1 MNDVLYNFI
10 SPVTGRLPLI
20 ENYIF
25 IGGKDGFSIMSPKLI
40 DIELDIININHNL
53 DDIEVEISNINYNL
67 EDLSA
72 TAFILGAPNP
82 RLPLSQDLSSLDNGF
97 MFNTAGTI
105 STTNDL
111 PLASLLY
118 KNIWIGDSNNT
129 PQPNPTISIG
139 NLPNLGTTSI
149 NVPNPL
155 NPGAPITISG
165 GKIWQGTDSNRP
177 EESNSLLEVE
187 GDIALINFRFFSANF
202 ILGSGNVALQTLM
215 PGSQFLTNL
224 TANSWLKTNSLGNGA
239 IVAATIPQNELL
251 MGGANNVP
259 EARLTIDLQNL
270 PQLTNGKIWQGDNI
284 NRPIEIDPNFAT
296 NDATFIIQTP
306 NAALLEAQVL
316 EELGTGMAKIVVGGA
331 IAIAIPDEDYA
342 TVATLE
348 ELANQAAASAEEAAV
363 SAEESA
369 ASAAE
374 SSASAAESTA
384 AAAEST
390 AAAAESTAAAAEA
403 TAAAAEATASA
414 AAASVSAVLATAEA
428 LSASGSASR
437 ASNSA
442 SSASS
447 SASDASDSADNASSS
462 ATAAQNYLNTLLAIG
477 LNGLPCTADVSFQ
490 GFKLVNLGTPIVATD
505 GATKGYVDT
514 AIGNV
519 PLASLT
525 LQGDVSGSGPLNVP
539 VITTLTKTLNEITN
553 AGNINIANF
562 LLNNVLDP
570 LSPQDGATKNYVD
583 TKTWLTSQITNFNS
597 AVIAFNLN
605 QFAAP
610 TASVD
615 FNNNKLINVLTPT
628 LTTDG
633 ANKEYVDN
641 AISGLPYSTLT
652 LQGAI
657 TGSGPLNLPVITT
670 LNTTLNEITN
680 AGNVNI
686 GNYNLNNVL
695 DPLNP
700 QDGATKN
707 YVDNATI
714 APSQIINY
722 PSSSSLF
729 LNGAGA
735 WTAPSFSNLITT
747 SSSSYEITINNTNPN
762 STDTGLLIKNNGFNA
777 VNFGFNNSTKEA
789 YVWAYGSNA
798 LLKFGTNATTRMRL
812 LNNGTLDLLTNTI
825 TGLANPVNPTDGVNK
840 QYVDSIITP
849 SQLISLSGAIS
860 GSGQTGTVVNTILS
874 SLIGLTTN
882 QVFNFT
888 GSPTSFNY
896 DLTIPN
902 STNQTV
908 KLRLNRANTGNGAGY
923 EFQFYSP
930 SNGVDTFTFGYNS
943 GSVFGNI
950 YSIANNAPVINYI
963 YSLNVNDSGS
973 YQPYNGSYGYLNSN
987 GSTGQATGQ
996 NSYSINCTNR
1006 IKASEFNAVSS
1017 KKIKTILGSGEEIEH
1032 TAIELFKKIPL
1043 FKYKYKDTI
1052 KEGDADHYGV
1062 IAEELAE
1069 VIPAFVNMQDEGW
1082 IPNIY
1087 KNCIAEK
1094 GLDNSYKLY
1103 FNEKLENIEGS
1114 KLKLIFQD
1122 KEGEKNVEVMI
1133 TEITADSLSII
1144 CSEKLPRDI
1153 FAYGTYGNCPT
1164 VSKQKVFELGLV
1176 ALRNLITRVELLE
1189 KRSTEKVVC

>member
-1 MNDVLYNFI
+1 MIDVLYNFI
-10 SPVTGRLPLI
+10 SPVTGRLPLT
-20 ENYIF
+20 ENYIL
-25 IGGKDGFSIMSPKLI
+25 IGGRQGFSVMSPKLI
-40 DIELDIININHNL
+40 DIELELININHVL
-53 DDIEVEISNINYNL
+53 G
-67 EDLSA
+67 DLST

-82 RLPLSQDLSSLDNGF
+82 KLPLSQDLSSLNNGF

-111 PLASLLY
+111 PLPSLPY
-118 KNIWIGDSNNT
+118 KNIWVGNINDVAVPTPYVASQNN
-129 PQPNPTISIG
+129 S
-139 NLPNLGTTSI
+139 S
-149 NVPNPL
+149 
-155 NPGAPITISG
+155 
-165 GKIWQGTDSNRP
+165 
-177 EESNSLLEVE
+177 
-187 GDIALINFRFFSANF
+187 F
-202 ILGSGNVALQTLM
+202 IL
-215 PGSQFLTNL
+215 
-224 TANSWLKTNSLGNGA
+224 
-239 IVAATIPQNELL
+239 
-251 MGGANNVP
+251 
-259 EARLTIDLQNL
+259 
-270 PQLTNGKIWQGDNI
+270 
-284 NRPIEIDPNFAT
+284 
-296 NDATFIIQTP
+296 QTP
-306 NAALLEAQVL
+306 NENLANAQALSQL
-316 EELGTGMAKIVVGGA
+316 LGGILKSAPLTGVIS
-331 IAIAIPDEDYA
+331 IATPDVDYA

-348 ELANQAAASAEEAAV
+348 ELAAEAAASAEEA
-363 SAEESA
+363 SA
-369 ASAAE
+369 AALEA
-374 SSASAAESTA
+374 TA
-384 AAAEST
+384 AAG
-390 AAAAESTAAAAEA
+390 EA
-403 TAAAAEATASA
+403 TAAAAEASLSAAGAGVSALA
-414 AAASVSAVLATAEA
+414 AAASALAA
-428 LSASGSASR
+428 GG
-437 ASNSA
+437 SA

-462 ATAAQNYLNTLLAIG
+462 ATEAQNYLNTLLSTG
-477 LNGLPCTADVSFQ
+477 LNALPCTGDVSFQ
-490 GFKLVNLGTPIVATD
+490 GFKLINLGTPIVATD

-525 LQGDVSGSGPLNVP
+525 LQGDVTGSGPLNVP

-633 ANKEYVDN
+633 ATKGYVDS
-641 AISGLPYSTLT
+641 AI
-652 LQGAI
+652 
-657 TGSGPLNLPVITT
+657 N
-670 LNTTLNEITN
+670 
-680 AGNVNI
+680 
-686 GNYNLNNVL
+686 
-695 DPLNP
+695 
-700 QDGATKN
+700 
-707 YVDNATI
+707 
-714 APSQIINY
+714 
-722 PSSSSLF
+722 SSSS
-729 LNGAGA
+729 
-735 WTAPSFSNLITT
+735 
-747 SSSSYEITINNTNPN
+747 
-762 STDTGLLIKNNGFNA
+762 
-777 VNFGFNNSTKEA
+777 
-789 YVWAYGSNA
+789 
-798 LLKFGTNATTRMRL
+798 
-812 LNNGTLDLLTNTI
+812 
-825 TGLANPVNPTDGVNK
+825 
-840 QYVDSIITP
+840 
-849 SQLISLSGAIS
+849 LISLSGAIS

-930 SNGVDTFTFGYNS
+930 INGVDTFTFGYNS

-963 YSLNVNDSGS
+963 YSLNVNDNGA
-973 YQPYNGSYGYLNSN
+973 YKPYNGSYGYLSSN

-1006 IKASEFNAVSS
+1006 IKASEFDAVSS
-1017 KKIKTILGSGEEIEH
+1017 KKIKNVLGRGKEIEH

-1052 KEGDADHYGV
+1052 KEGNADHYGV

-1103 FNEKLENIEGS
+1103 FDEKLENIEGS
-1114 KLKLIFQD
+1114 RLKLIFRD
-1122 KEGEKNVEVMI
+1122 KEGEKNAEVRI
-1133 TEITADSLSII
+1133 TEITADSLSVI
-1144 CSEKLPRDI
+1144 CYEKLPKDI
-1153 FAYGTYGNCPT
+1153 FAYGTYSKCPT

-1176 ALRNLITRVELLE
+1176 ALQNIIKRVESLE
-1189 KRSTEKVVC
+1189 NKLRCV

>member
-10 SPVTGRLPLI
+10 SPVTGRLPLT
-20 ENYIF
+20 ENYILL
-25 IGGKDGFSIMSPKLI
+25 GGRQGFSVMSPKLI

-82 RLPLSQDLSSLDNGF
+82 RLPLSQDLSSLDDGF
-97 MFNTAGTI
+97 MFNNGGII

-129 PQPNPTISIG
+129 PQPNPTISID

-155 NPGAPITISG
+155 NPGVPITISG

-202 ILGSGNVALQTLM
+202 ILGSGNVALQTSM
-215 PGSQFLTNL
+215 PGSQFLSNL
-224 TANSWLKTNSLGNGA
+224 TADSWLKTNSSGNGA

-270 PQLTNGKIWQGDNI
+270 PQLTNGKIWQGDNT

-348 ELANQAAASAEEAAV
+348 ELADQAAASAEEAAV

-369 ASAAE
+369 ASAVE
-374 SSASAAESTA
+374 SSASAAEA
-384 AAAEST
+384 T

-403 TAAAAEATASA
+403 TAAAVEATAAAAEATAAAAEATTSA
-414 AAASVSAVLATAEA
+414 AAASASAVLAAVEA
-428 LSASGSASR
+428 LSASGSASN

-442 SSASS
+442 YDASSSASRASS
-447 SASDASDSADNASSS
+447 SASDANDSANNASSS

-477 LNGLPCTADVSFQ
+477 LNGLPCTGDVSFQ
-490 GFKLVNLGTPIVATD
+490 GFKLINLGTPTDATD

-514 AIGNV
+514 TIGNI
-519 PLASLT
+519 PSASLT
-525 LQGDVSGSGPLNVP
+525 LQGDVIGSGPLNLP
-539 VITTLTKTLNEITN
+539 IITTLNTTLNKITN
-553 AGNINIANF
+553 AGNIDIAGF
-562 LLNNVLDP
+562 LLNNVADPLDP
-570 LSPQDGATKNYVD
+570 QDSATKSYVDNKTWLTSQITNFNSSVLAFSLNQFAIPTANVNFNNKKLNNLLAPTLAGDGANKNYVD

-597 AVIAFNLN
+597 SVLAFTLN
-605 QFAAP
+605 QFAVP
-610 TASVD
+610 TASID
-615 FNNNKLINVLTPT
+615 LNNNKLVNVSMPT
-628 LTTDG
+628 LDTDG
-633 ANKEYVDN
+633 ANKLYVDF
-641 AISGLPYSTLT
+641 A
-652 LQGAI
+652 
-657 TGSGPLNLPVITT
+657 V
-670 LNTTLNEITN
+670 
-680 AGNVNI
+680 
-686 GNYNLNNVL
+686 
-695 DPLNP
+695 
-700 QDGATKN
+700 
-707 YVDNATI
+707 
-714 APSQIINY
+714 
-722 PSSSSLF
+722 SSSLGQITLAGDVIGSGETGGIVNTN
-729 LNGAGA
+729 LNG
-735 WTAPSFSNLITT
+735 T
-747 SSSSYEITINNTNPN
+747 
-762 STDTGLLIKNNGFNA
+762 
-777 VNFGFNNSTKEA
+777 
-789 YVWAYGSNA
+789 
-798 LLKFGTNATTRMRL
+798 
-812 LNNGTLDLLTNTI
+812 
-825 TGLANPVNPTDGVNK
+825 
-840 QYVDSIITP
+840 
-849 SQLISLSGAIS
+849 ISLMADQIFNYVGPSAI
-860 GSGQTGTVVNTILS
+860 
-874 SLIGLTTN
+874 
-882 QVFNFT
+882 
-888 GSPTSFNY
+888 FNY

-908 KLRLNRANTGNGAGY
+908 KLRLNRANTGNGTGY
-923 EFQFYSP
+923 EFQFYAP
-930 SNGVDTFTFGYNS
+930 ANGIDTFIFGYNS
-943 GSVFGNI
+943 GNQFGTI
-950 YSIANNAPVINYI
+950 YSMANNEKVINYN
-963 YSLNVNDSGS
+963 YALNIADVGA
-973 YQPYNGSYGYLNSN
+973 YRPYTGSYGYLNSTGN
-987 GSTGQATGQ
+987 TGQASG
-996 NSYSINCTNR
+996 NNPYSINCANR
-1006 IKASEFNAVSS
+1006 VKASEFDAVSS
-1017 KKIKTILGSGEEIEH
+1017 KKVKTILGKGEEIEH

-1043 FKYKYKDTI
+1043 FKYKYKDTV
-1052 KEGDADHYGV
+1052 KEGNGDHYGV

-1069 VIPAFVNMQDEGW
+1069 VTPAFVNMQDEGW

-1103 FNEKLENIEGS
+1103 FDEKLENIEGS
-1114 KLKLIFQD
+1114 RLKLIFRD
-1122 KEGEKNVEVMI
+1122 KEGEKNAEVMI
-1133 TEITADSLSII
+1133 TEITADSLSVI
-1144 CSEKLPRDI
+1144 CCEKLPKDI
-1153 FAYGTYGNCPT
+1153 FVYGTYSICPT

-1176 ALRNLITRVELLE
+1176 ALQNVIKRVESLE
-1189 KRSTEKVVC
+1189 NKLRCV

>member
-1 MNDVLYNFI
+1 MN
-10 SPVTGRLPLI
+10 
-20 ENYIF
+20 
-25 IGGKDGFSIMSPKLI
+25 
-40 DIELDIININHNL
+40 
-53 DDIEVEISNINYNL
+53 
-67 EDLSA
+67 A
-72 TAFILGAPNP
+72 
-82 RLPLSQDLSSLDNGF
+82 
-97 MFNTAGTI
+97 
-105 STTNDL
+105 
-111 PLASLLY
+111 
-118 KNIWIGDSNNT
+118 
-129 PQPNPTISIG
+129 
-139 NLPNLGTTSI
+139 
-149 NVPNPL
+149 
-155 NPGAPITISG
+155 
-165 GKIWQGTDSNRP
+165 
-177 EESNSLLEVE
+177 
-187 GDIALINFRFFSANF
+187 
-202 ILGSGNVALQTLM
+202 
-215 PGSQFLTNL
+215 
-224 TANSWLKTNSLGNGA
+224 
-239 IVAATIPQNELL
+239 
-251 MGGANNVP
+251 
-259 EARLTIDLQNL
+259 
-270 PQLTNGKIWQGDNI
+270 
-284 NRPIEIDPNFAT
+284 
-296 NDATFIIQTP
+296 
-306 NAALLEAQVL
+306 
-316 EELGTGMAKIVVGGA
+316 
-331 IAIAIPDEDYA
+331 
-342 TVATLE
+342 
-348 ELANQAAASAEEAAV
+348 
-363 SAEESA
+363 
-369 ASAAE
+369 
-374 SSASAAESTA
+374 
-384 AAAEST
+384 
-390 AAAAESTAAAAEA
+390 
-403 TAAAAEATASA
+403 
-414 AAASVSAVLATAEA
+414 
-428 LSASGSASR
+428 
-437 ASNSA
+437 
-442 SSASS
+442 
-447 SASDASDSADNASSS
+447 
-462 ATAAQNYLNTLLAIG
+462 
-477 LNGLPCTADVSFQ
+477 LPCTGDVSFQ
-490 GFKLVNLGTPIVATD
+490 GFKLINLGTPIVATD

-633 ANKEYVDN
+633 ATKGYVDS
-641 AISGLPYSTLT
+641 AI
-652 LQGAI
+652 
-657 TGSGPLNLPVITT
+657 
-670 LNTTLNEITN
+670 
-680 AGNVNI
+680 
-686 GNYNLNNVL
+686 
-695 DPLNP
+695 
-700 QDGATKN
+700 
-707 YVDNATI
+707 
-714 APSQIINY
+714 
-722 PSSSSLF
+722 SSSS
-729 LNGAGA
+729 
-735 WTAPSFSNLITT
+735 S
-747 SSSSYEITINNTNPN
+747 
-762 STDTGLLIKNNGFNA
+762 
-777 VNFGFNNSTKEA
+777 
-789 YVWAYGSNA
+789 
-798 LLKFGTNATTRMRL
+798 
-812 LNNGTLDLLTNTI
+812 
-825 TGLANPVNPTDGVNK
+825 
-840 QYVDSIITP
+840 
-849 SQLISLSGAIS
+849 LISLSGAIS

-930 SNGVDTFTFGYNS
+930 INGVDTFTFGYNS

-950 YSIANNAPVINYI
+950 YSIANNVPVINYT
-963 YSLNVNDSGS
+963 YSLNVNDAGA
-973 YQPYNGSYGYLNSN
+973 YKPYSGSYGYLNSS
-987 GSTGQATGQ
+987 GSVGTASGQ

-1017 KKIKTILGSGEEIEH
+1017 KKIKTILGRGKEIEH

-1052 KEGDADHYGV
+1052 KEGNADHYGV

-1103 FNEKLENIEGS
+1103 FDEKLENIEGS
-1114 KLKLIFQD
+1114 RLKLIFRD
-1122 KEGEKNVEVMI
+1122 KEGEKNAEVMI
-1133 TEITADSLSII
+1133 TEITADSLSVI

-1189 KRSTEKVVC
+1189 KRLTEKVVC

>member
-1 MNDVLYNFI
+1 MIDVLYNFI
-10 SPVTGRLPLI
+10 SPVTGRLPLT
-20 ENYIF
+20 ENYIL
-25 IGGKDGFSIMSPKLI
+25 IGGRQGFSVMSPKLI
-40 DIELDIININHNL
+40 DIELELININHVL
-53 DDIEVEISNINYNL
+53 G
-67 EDLSA
+67 DLST

-82 RLPLSQDLSSLDNGF
+82 KLPLSQDLSSLNNGF

-105 STTNDL
+105 STTNNL
-111 PLASLLY
+111 PLPSLPY
-118 KNIWIGDSNNT
+118 NNIWVGNINNVAVPT
-129 PQPNPTISIG
+129 PYVASQNNSSFILQTPNP
-139 NLPNLGTTSI
+139 NLPNS
-149 NVPNPL
+149 
-155 NPGAPITISG
+155 
-165 GKIWQGTDSNRP
+165 Q
-177 EESNSLLEVE
+177 
-187 GDIALINFRFFSANF
+187 AL
-202 ILGSGNVALQTLM
+202 
-215 PGSQFLTNL
+215 
-224 TANSWLKTNSLGNGA
+224 
-239 IVAATIPQNELL
+239 
-251 MGGANNVP
+251 
-259 EARLTIDLQNL
+259 
-270 PQLTNGKIWQGDNI
+270 
-284 NRPIEIDPNFAT
+284 
-296 NDATFIIQTP
+296 
-306 NAALLEAQVL
+306 ALL
-316 EELGTGMAKIVVGGA
+316 LGGILKSAAITGVIS
-331 IAIAIPDEDYA
+331 IAVPDVDYA

-348 ELANQAAASAEEAAV
+348 ELAAEAAASAEEATGA
-363 SAEESA
+363 
-369 ASAAE
+369 AAE
-374 SSASAAESTA
+374 ASASAAEATG
-384 AAAEST
+384 
-390 AAAAESTAAAAEA
+390 AAAEA
-403 TAAAAEATASA
+403 TGAAAEATGAAAEASFSALEASLSSIEAGLSALEASGAAAEATASA
-414 AAASVSAVLATAEA
+414 AAAAISATEAAGSATAAA
-428 LSASGSASR
+428 LSATEAATSATAAATSATAAETSATAAAASATDASGSAGA
-437 ASNSA
+437 ASGYSVAAAASA
-442 SSASS
+442 SGAAASAVDASS
-447 SASDASDSADNASSS
+447 SASE
-462 ATAAQNYLNTLLAIG
+462 AQDYLNTLLATG
-477 LNGLPCTADVSFQ
+477 LNDLPCTGDVSFQ
-490 GFKLVNLGTPIVATD
+490 GYTLINLG
-505 GATKGYVDT
+505 
-514 AIGNV
+514 
-519 PLASLT
+519 S
-525 LQGDVSGSGPLNVP
+525 P
-539 VITTLTKTLNEITN
+539 VN
-553 AGNINIANF
+553 
-562 LLNNVLDP
+562 P
-570 LSPQDGATKNYVD
+570 
-583 TKTWLTSQITNFNS
+583 
-597 AVIAFNLN
+597 
-605 QFAAP
+605 
-610 TASVD
+610 
-615 FNNNKLINVLTPT
+615 
-628 LTTDG
+628 TDG

-670 LNTTLNEITN
+670 LNTTLNQITN

-762 STDTGLLIKNNGFNA
+762 STNTGLLIQNNGFNA

-798 LLKFGTNATTRMRL
+798 LLKFGTNATTRMQL
-812 LNNGTLDLLTNTI
+812 LNNGTLDLLTNSI
-825 TGLANPVNPTDGVNK
+825 TGLANPVNPTDAVNK
-840 QYVDSIITP
+840 EYVDSIITP
-849 SQLISLSGAIS
+849 SQSISLSGAIS

-930 SNGVDTFTFGYNS
+930 INGVDTFTFGYNS

-950 YSIANNAPVINYI
+950 YSIANNVPVINYT
-963 YSLNVNDSGS
+963 YSLNVNDAGA
-973 YQPYNGSYGYLNSN
+973 YTPYSGSYGYLNSN

-1006 IKASEFNAVSS
+1006 VKASEFDAVSS
-1017 KKIKTILGSGEEIEH
+1017 KKIKNVLGRGKEIEH

-1052 KEGDADHYGV
+1052 KEGNADHYGV

-1087 KNCIAEK
+1087 KTCIAEK

-1103 FNEKLENIEGS
+1103 FNEKLENIEVS
-1114 KLKLIFQD
+1114 RLKLIFRD
-1122 KEGEKNVEVMI
+1122 KEGEKNAEVRI
-1133 TEITADSLSII
+1133 TEITADSLSVI
-1144 CSEKLPRDI
+1144 CYEKLPKDI
-1153 FAYGTYGNCPT
+1153 FAYGTYSICPT

-1176 ALRNLITRVELLE
+1176 ALQNIIKRVESLE
-1189 KRSTEKVVC
+1189 NKLRCV

>member
-1 MNDVLYNFI
+1 MIDVLYNFI
-10 SPVTGRLPLI
+10 SPVTGRLPLT
-20 ENYIF
+20 ENYIL
-25 IGGKDGFSIMSPKLI
+25 IGGRQGFSVMSPKLI
-40 DIELDIININHNL
+40 DIELELININHVL
-53 DDIEVEISNINYNL
+53 G
-67 EDLSA
+67 DLST

-82 RLPLSQDLSSLDNGF
+82 KLPLSQDLSSLNNGF

-111 PLASLLY
+111 PLPSLPY
-118 KNIWIGDSNNT
+118 NNIWVGNINDVAVPTPYVASQNN
-129 PQPNPTISIG
+129 S
-139 NLPNLGTTSI
+139 S
-149 NVPNPL
+149 
-155 NPGAPITISG
+155 
-165 GKIWQGTDSNRP
+165 
-177 EESNSLLEVE
+177 
-187 GDIALINFRFFSANF
+187 F
-202 ILGSGNVALQTLM
+202 IL
-215 PGSQFLTNL
+215 
-224 TANSWLKTNSLGNGA
+224 
-239 IVAATIPQNELL
+239 
-251 MGGANNVP
+251 
-259 EARLTIDLQNL
+259 
-270 PQLTNGKIWQGDNI
+270 
-284 NRPIEIDPNFAT
+284 
-296 NDATFIIQTP
+296 QTP
-306 NAALLEAQVL
+306 NENLTNAQALS
-316 EELGTGMAKIVVGGA
+316 ELLGGILKSAPLTGVIS
-331 IAIAIPDEDYA
+331 IATPDVDYA

-348 ELANQAAASAEEAAV
+348 ELAAEAAASAEEA
-363 SAEESA
+363 SA
-369 ASAAE
+369 AALEA
-374 SSASAAESTA
+374 TA
-384 AAAEST
+384 AAG
-390 AAAAESTAAAAEA
+390 EA
-403 TAAAAEATASA
+403 TAAAAEASLSAVGAGVSALA
-414 AAASVSAVLATAEA
+414 AAASALAA
-428 LSASGSASR
+428 GG
-437 ASNSA
+437 SA

-462 ATAAQNYLNTLLAIG
+462 ATEAQNYLNTLLSTG
-477 LNGLPCTADVSFQ
+477 LNALPCTGDVSFQ
-490 GFKLVNLGTPIVATD
+490 GFKLINLGTPIVATD

-525 LQGDVSGSGPLNVP
+525 LQGDVTGSGPLNVP

-633 ANKEYVDN
+633 ATKGYVDS
-641 AISGLPYSTLT
+641 AI
-652 LQGAI
+652 
-657 TGSGPLNLPVITT
+657 
-670 LNTTLNEITN
+670 
-680 AGNVNI
+680 
-686 GNYNLNNVL
+686 
-695 DPLNP
+695 
-700 QDGATKN
+700 
-707 YVDNATI
+707 
-714 APSQIINY
+714 
-722 PSSSSLF
+722 SSSS
-729 LNGAGA
+729 
-735 WTAPSFSNLITT
+735 S
-747 SSSSYEITINNTNPN
+747 
-762 STDTGLLIKNNGFNA
+762 
-777 VNFGFNNSTKEA
+777 
-789 YVWAYGSNA
+789 
-798 LLKFGTNATTRMRL
+798 
-812 LNNGTLDLLTNTI
+812 
-825 TGLANPVNPTDGVNK
+825 
-840 QYVDSIITP
+840 
-849 SQLISLSGAIS
+849 LISLSGAIS

-930 SNGVDTFTFGYNS
+930 INGNDTFTFGYNPGLV
-943 GSVFGNI
+943 GSVFKTI
-950 YSIANNAPVINYI
+950 YSIVTNATNNTVPVINYA
-963 YSLNVNDSGS
+963 YSLNVSDNGS

-1006 IKASEFNAVSS
+1006 VKASEFNAVSS
-1017 KKIKTILGSGEEIEH
+1017 KKIKTILGRGEEIEH

-1052 KEGDADHYGV
+1052 KEGNADHYGV

-1103 FNEKLENIEGS
+1103 FDEKLENIDGDR
-1114 KLKLIFQD
+1114 LKLVFRD
-1122 KEGEKNVEVMI
+1122 KEGEKNAEVRI
-1133 TEITADSLSII
+1133 TEITADSLSVI
-1144 CSEKLPRDI
+1144 CYEKLPKDI
-1153 FAYGTYGNCPT
+1153 FAYGTYSKCPT

-1176 ALRNLITRVELLE
+1176 ALQNIIKRVESLE
-1189 KRSTEKVVC
+1189 NKLRCV